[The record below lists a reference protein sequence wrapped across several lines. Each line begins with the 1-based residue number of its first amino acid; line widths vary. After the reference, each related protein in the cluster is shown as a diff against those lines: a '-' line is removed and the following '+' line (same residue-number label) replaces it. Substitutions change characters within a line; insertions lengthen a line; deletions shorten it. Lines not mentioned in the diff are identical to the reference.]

1 MNQDEKLIRMANQIA
16 AFFKSYPEEEA
27 RTGIAEHIASFWTPK
42 MRSRLDARI
51 LAGEPGKRDALVVRA
66 VRRSVQAESPAHRV
80 TEGPAQAGEVG
91 AMDAG

>member
-51 LAGEPGKRDALVVRA
+51 LAGEPGKLDALVVRA
-66 VRRSVQAESPAHRV
+66 VQAESPAHRV

>member
-16 AFFKSYPEEEA
+16 TFFKSYPEEEA
-27 RTGIAEHIASFWTPK
+27 RTGIADHIASFWTPK

-51 LAGEPGKRDALVVRA
+51 MAGEPGLLDALVVRA
-66 VRRSVQAESPAHRV
+66 VRRPVQAESPVHRV

>member
-51 LAGEPGKRDALVVRA
+51 LAGEPGKLDALVVRA
-66 VRRSVQAESPAHRV
+66 VRRSRRLPSRSRRPIRSRPHSR
-80 TEGPAQAGEVG
+80 TWSMP
-91 AMDAG
+91 